1 MTVKNC
7 IKRRI
12 EGENCFPLPRKQN
25 WHLTI
30 LVRMFGLVFLH
41 TCLFPVAASA
51 TCCPAAFPLFFRSK
65 EHNPYFWRRN
75 NDQWLWFSTLIIG
88 IMWNK
93 VHEIFWFSASSKL
106 YWKLSY
112 PGTENCFPW
121 LYLFVW
127 YFWVFFHMCLFSVA
141 ASATCSC
148 VLLIFTDFNCHLI

>member
-1 MTVKNC
+1 MLCNSVTVKNC

-25 WHLTI
+25 WHLT
-30 LVRMFGLVFLH
+30 LLCFSLVFLH

-93 VHEIFWFSASSKL
+93 VHEIFWFAASSKL
-106 YWKLSY
+106 YWNFPIQGEKIVFLGYSCSY
-112 PGTENCFPW
+112 DIFG
-121 LYLFVW
+121 
-127 YFWVFFHMCLFSVA
+127 FFSHLLPLQLAVCCSFSV
-141 ASATCSC
+141 
-148 VLLIFTDFNCHLI
+148 IFLQ